1 MSIIVDVNKLDFD
14 DVLDTRDVGERVAE
28 HGAATEDYSLRRVPA
43 TWRWSAWG
51 ALWSFSGLSTAM
63 AFPLTAGL
71 LAMFYGGPATLIAFV
86 MTLIY
91 TWIGV
96 YFFVQK
102 ASNEGAL
109 EVLMSKQSFGFIG
122 SAYQLVAYGLLG
134 ALYFA
139 LEGHVMASSLS
150 EVTGWSTAISAAVI
164 CVAFIPLSIYGMKF
178 ISMFQGATIWLYLI
192 GIALVLYDIASNTSH
207 DVAISNMSSAW
218 YLVNPSNAPLGW
230 VTVLS
235 AFGAVSGVLGA
246 IMILICTEQ
255 ARFARRREGKKAA
268 LLFAG
273 LGMTVCNL
281 LTPILGVYL
290 FAASGGKIPDPGV
303 SITKLLGG
311 LGLALIVLTQLRIN
325 VINVYFGTNALENF
339 SSVVLKANWHRV
351 VYIGPF
357 LIICYLLIVS
367 PWLQK
372 FGVIMTMLSVF
383 LVNWANVMMGEF
395 WLVRRRIGLPQ
406 WSEFRR
412 GYLPSYNKIGLLSM
426 WIPTI
431 IGIAMGSGHFG
442 GEVAALAV
450 PITGIAAFFLPAIIS
465 NFMSAD
471 GVAREYF
478 ARAPASVKSLNVL
491 QLCPIENATHH
502 RTDFVLCPFH
512 GNKFISSTA
521 CASEKSCGTMCHR
534 PAYELGKSVARDAHM
549 A

>member
-1 MSIIVDVNKLDFD
+1 MISEIGKLDLD
-14 DVLDTRDVGERVAE
+14 DVLDTRESEERVAE
-28 HGAATEDYSLRRVPA
+28 HGSATEDYSLRRVPA

-71 LAMFYGGPATLIAFV
+71 LAMFYGGPATLIAFA
-86 MTLIY
+86 MTLVY
-91 TWIGV
+91 TWAGV
-96 YFFVQK
+96 YFFAKK

-150 EVTGWSTAISAAVI
+150 EVTGWSTAVSAGVI

-192 GIALVLYDIASNTSH
+192 GIVLVLYYIANNTNP
-207 DVAISNMSSAW
+207 DVAVANMGAAW
-218 YLVNPSNAPLGW
+218 YLVNPNKAPLDW

-235 AFGAVSGVLGA
+235 AFGAVAGVLGA

-255 ARFARRREGKKAA
+255 ARFARRSESKKAA
-268 LLFAG
+268 VLFAG
-273 LGMTVCNL
+273 LGITACDI

-339 SSVVLKANWHRV
+339 SSVVLKAKWSRF
-351 VYIGPF
+351 VYIAPF
-357 LIICYLLIVS
+357 LVICYLLIVS

-383 LVNWANVMMGEF
+383 LVNWANVMLGEF

-412 GYLPSYNKIGLLSM
+412 GYLPSYNKIGLASM
-426 WIPTI
+426 WIPTV
-431 IGIAMGSGHFG
+431 IGIAMGSGYFG
-442 GEVAALAV
+442 GVVAALAV
-450 PITGIAAFFLPAIIS
+450 PITGIAAFFLPAIIAQM
-465 NFMSAD
+465 MSTD
-471 GVAREYF
+471 GIVREYF
-478 ARAPASVKSLNVL
+478 ARAPASVKSLSVM
-491 QLCPIENATHH
+491 QLCPVEHATHH

-521 CASEKSCGTMCHR
+521 CASEKNCGTMCHT
-534 PAYELGKSVARDAHM
+534 PAYAPGKVAAPDAHP